1 MTEDIQNIIE
11 EIDKDITYFK
21 NLGFDVLA
29 EKFTRDLNAI
39 KSLTENKS

>member
-1 MTEDIQNIIE
+1 MTEEIQNIIT

-21 NLGFDVLA
+21 NLGFDTLA
-29 EKFTRDLNAI
+29 EKFTRDLNVI

>member
-29 EKFTRDLNAI
+29 EKFTRDLNVI